1 MSKSMLRQ
9 IKEDDDV
16 TDIIAKFFA
25 FIAIPAALFIIIF
38 ALWTIFA
45 APRETLADRALAEF
59 IEA

>member
-45 APRETLADRALAEF
+45 APGNACGTGLLLSL
-59 IEA
+59 